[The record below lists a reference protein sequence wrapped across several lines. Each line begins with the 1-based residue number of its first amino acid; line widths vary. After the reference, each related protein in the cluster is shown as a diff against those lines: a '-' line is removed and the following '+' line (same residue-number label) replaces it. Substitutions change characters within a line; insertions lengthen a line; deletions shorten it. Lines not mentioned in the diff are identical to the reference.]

1 MVLDGG
7 DEMSDEAAAPPDDH
21 SWRTEL
27 RSLVSGVDL
36 IVLSLAIVAGVWGVL
51 VTLADASGDGIGGN
65 LAVIAP
71 GLYAGW
77 CMLEMAWKRAPSIGH
92 VLMRMLTACF
102 VAPVFVAIPI
112 GIVQAIAVAFPAVRQ
127 TIAESGAQNG
137 GFHYWWSEG
146 VVAQLFLVP
155 MAGYVIG
162 MCIPLGVVLII
173 VMPVLSI
180 RAPRIAA
187 AGSHLERVDGRA
199 GPSATAF
206 VFVGLG
212 ATTLGI
218 VLWVFG
224 DGGSILEFPD
234 GVARSL
240 DALSYGDVSLEVF
253 WPLGVVLVV
262 AGVLSM
268 ICGCIPVLIARGRAA
283 DA

>member
-1 MVLDGG
+1 
-7 DEMSDEAAAPPDDH
+7 MSESADTAMDAHP
-21 SWRTEL
+21 WRTEM
-27 RSLVSGVDL
+27 RSLVSGANLV
-36 IVLSLAIVAGVWGVL
+36 VLLLAIAAGVWGTFT
-51 VTLADASGDGIGGN
+51 TLADAAGDGFGGN
-65 LAVIAP
+65 LALAAP
-71 GLYAGW
+71 GIYAGW
-77 CMLEMAWKRAPSIGH
+77 CMLEMAWKRGSSIGH
-92 VLMRMLTACF
+92 VLMRMVTACF
-102 VAPVFVAIPI
+102 IAPAFVSIPI
-112 GIVQAIAVAFPAVRQ
+112 GIVQAIAVAFPIVRQ
-127 TIAESGAQNG
+127 TIAESEAQNG

-146 VVAQLFLVP
+146 IVAQLFLVP

-180 RAPRIAA
+180 RAPKIAA

-199 GPSATAF
+199 RPSATAF

-224 DGGSILEFPD
+224 DGDSILEFPE

-240 DALSYGDVSLEVF
+240 DALSYGDFSMEVL
-253 WPLGVVLVV
+253 WPVGVVLVV

-268 ICGCIPVLIARGRAA
+268 ICGCIPVLVARGRAA
-283 DA
+283 DAEPPRATD